1 MIDLSTL
8 KDLPLTMAVILIA
21 FYFVNQTN
29 TEFSKKIAALLD
41 QFTTEYKELLNTVL
55 EERRQWNATLTEQ
68 NRQLMTIA
76 QAATEAQTKNANE
89 IHTLRNFIQPYVLN
103 TEKQRR
109 RGQSLDDAGGGGGGD

>member
-1 MIDLSTL
+1 MDAISL
-8 KDLPLTMAVILIA
+8 KDLPLPIAVIVIC
-21 FYFVNQTN
+21 FYFLNQNN
-29 TEFSKKIAALLD
+29 TEFGKKLASLVE
-41 QFTTEYKELLNTVL
+41 QFTKEYKDTLNTVL
-55 EERRQWNATLTEQ
+55 EERRQWVAFQTEQ